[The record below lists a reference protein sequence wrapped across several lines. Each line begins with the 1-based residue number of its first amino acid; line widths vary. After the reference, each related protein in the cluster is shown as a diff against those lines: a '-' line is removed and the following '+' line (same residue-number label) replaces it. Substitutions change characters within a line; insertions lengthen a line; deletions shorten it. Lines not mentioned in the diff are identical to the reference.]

1 MREEIASIILE
12 EIDTLIKRL
21 ELLDQRLNQ
30 QLPKTLEK
38 VSADVLERQLLLKV
52 RFELQALSKQLAE
65 QYSTQITAAFAE
77 KLDEQYQKIKTWEH
91 QVLNCLELS
100 RKNYAYLAALALG
113 SGLFGAFFACLFFV
127 LFWRSF

>member
-12 EIDTLIKRL
+12 EIDTLIKRI
-21 ELLDQRLNQ
+21 EVLDQQLNQ

-65 QYSTQITAAFAE
+65 QYSAQISDAFAQ

-91 QVLNCLELS
+91 QILNCLELS
-100 RKNYAYLAALALG
+100 RKNYAYLAALAIG
-113 SGLFGAFFACLFFV
+113 SGVFSAIFVCLFFV
-127 LFWRSF
+127 LFFR

>member
-21 ELLDQRLNQ
+21 EVLDQRLNQ

-38 VSADVLERQLLLKV
+38 VSGDILERQLLLKV

-65 QYSTQITAAFAE
+65 QYSDQITEAFAQ
-77 KLDEQYQKIKTWEH
+77 KLDEHYQQINEWEH
-91 QVLNCLELS
+91 KVLTCLDLS
-100 RKNYAYLAALALG
+100 RKSYPYLAALAIG
-113 SGLFGAFFACLFFV
+113 SGFIGALFSCLFFV
-127 LFWRSF
+127 LFWR

>member
-12 EIDTLIKRL
+12 EIETLIKRL
-21 ELLDQRLNQ
+21 ERLDQHINQ

-52 RFELQALSKQLAE
+52 RFELQELSQELTE
-65 QYSTQITAAFAE
+65 QYSQKITDAFAQ
-77 KLDEQYQKIKTWEH
+77 KLDQQYEKIKTWEH

-100 RKNYAYLAALALG
+100 RRNYGYLAALALG
-113 SGLFGAFFACLFFV
+113 SGLVGAFFSCLFFV
-127 LFWRSF
+127 LFWR